1 MQDSTYKLAIQIAGE
16 IEKSFYNAT
25 NTTKKE
31 ISEVAKAATFIQ
43 SGLKDSEP
51 FFSGLESVAVTTFK
65 AIAGA
70 AVVAGTA
77 ITAGIGASTSV
88 GSEFESAFAGVKKTV
103 TATDAELA
111 QMRSELRQ
119 MAKNEMPQTVME
131 LSEIVEEAGQLGIK
145 NQNLMK
151 FTEVMANMDVATNL
165 TSEESAT
172 EFAQFANITSM
183 AQENFDRLG
192 SSVVALGNTMA
203 TNESAI
209 VSMGM
214 RIAAAGDQVGLSEA
228 EIMAY
233 AASLSSV
240 GIEVEA
246 GGTAFSKLLV
256 NLQMAAETGQN
267 LKNYAKVAGMT
278 GAEFKKAFQEDAS
291 GAINAFLAGLNDTER
306 NGKSA
311 IAVLTE
317 MGITEVRLRDT
328 LIRSAGASDM
338 LESALKTSDEA
349 WQENVALANEA
360 AQRYATF
367 ENQCGILGNKIT
379 DIGISVYDDLR
390 PGLTEA
396 ITLANDFVDGLAG
409 QEDVIGNIIGSA
421 VKGMPTMVREVKE
434 AGEAVREFSEP
445 FLKVG
450 GWLVENPGVIT
461 GAIMGIGTSLATY
474 KIATGIASL
483 ATSLGS
489 LGPVGVGILG
499 LGGVAAV
506 ITGIGTAVKKSA
518 AEAKQANLAAHFG
531 NIALSMKDIQE
542 AASFIVGNESLEQM
556 RASMEAMAA
565 LDGISDEIRSVS
577 DEINKANWK
586 VSIGM
591 ELDAAESEDYK
602 NQVQQYYA
610 SVQEYVTQQQ
620 YAITLS
626 VNTLLGDTENSNIVT
641 QMNEF
646 YAGKQQELA
655 TLGTELNKTFNE
667 AFNDGL
673 LDIYEIE
680 DIENLRKQIADLQS
694 ALANNGLDAELD
706 LINIK
711 YGNELDADS
720 MINLFSEL
728 NRVGEEQQAG
738 LDENYIES
746 KKAWK
751 MAYENG
757 DSYYDSAGIYRKEGM
772 SKEDF
777 EAGNEEIDA
786 SYREKQAA
794 LHGNIAE
801 FEISKLRGGYA
812 EEWEGLIAELQTVTD
827 DTLGSMLNDI
837 AFMGAPNINLEFLG
851 EDIVN
856 SIDIDQSTRD
866 AMAEFYEQMKPGLEY
881 LQMVEQQYKEAGEA
895 IPEYVSEGILEMG
908 AIGALAGDADAMW
921 EVIGSTAESEEYQNA
936 IQAIAESGGYLPEQI
951 AEAIAGNQYQI
962 NAAISQ
968 SWQDT
973 QNLYEQ
979 TFGQGL
985 RMAMS
990 GGGIGN
996 GLGSSFGSMTQ
1007 AARAIPGHADG
1018 GIFDVPHLAW
1028 FSEKGPEAAIPIDGS
1043 QNAINLWEKTGELLG
1058 MESLADRTQ
1067 AIMNYSD
1074 NSGIQISFN
1083 PVIQVYGNTQEQDI
1097 EDALESKFEEF
1108 KTFMEQYMKENARY
1122 SFR

>member
-1 MQDSTYKLAIQIAGE
+1 MQDSTYKLAIKIAGE
-16 IEKSFYNAT
+16 VEKSFYNAA

-51 FFSGLESVAVTTFK
+51 FFSGLESVALTTFK
-65 AIAGA
+65 TIAGA

-77 ITAGIGASTSV
+77 ITAGIGASISV

-103 TATDAELA
+103 TATDSELA
-111 QMRSELRQ
+111 QMRDELRQ
-119 MAKNEMPQTVME
+119 MAKEMPMTASG
-131 LSEIVEEAGQLGIK
+131 LSEIAEAAGQLGIQ
-145 NQNLMK
+145 NENLMD
-151 FTEVMANMDVATNL
+151 FTKTMADMSVATNL
-165 TSEESAT
+165 TSEEAAT
-172 EFAQFANITSM
+172 EFAQFANITGMS
-183 AQENFDRLG
+183 QEYFDELG

-203 TNESAI
+203 TNEADI

-240 GIEVEA
+240 GIEAEA

-409 QEDVIGNIIGSA
+409 QEDVIGDMIDSA

-461 GAIMGIGTSLATY
+461 GTIMGIGTSLATY

-542 AASFIVGNESLEQM
+542 AASFIVGSESLEQM

-626 VNTLLGDTENSNIVT
+626 VNTLLGDTEDSNIVT

-655 TLGTELNKTFNE
+655 TLGTELNQTFNE

-680 DIENLRKQIADLQS
+680 DIENLRQQIADLQS

-720 MINLFSEL
+720 MVNLFAEL
-728 NRVGEEQQAG
+728 NRIGEEQQAG
-738 LDENYIES
+738 LDENYKES
-746 KKAWK
+746 KRAWSTV
-751 MAYENG
+751 YEEG
-757 DSYYDSAGIYRKEGM
+757 GSYYDSAGIYYKEGM
-772 SKEDF
+772 SKEAF
-777 EAGNEEIDA
+777 EAGNAEIDTGYLQQSA
-786 SYREKQAA
+786 DIQIR
-794 LHGNIAE
+794 IAE
-801 FEISKLRGGYA
+801 FELNKFREAYGEELPDLIS
-812 EEWEGLIAELQTVTD
+812 ELQTVTD
-827 DTLGSMLNDI
+827 DTLGGMLNDI

-856 SIDIDQSTRD
+856 SIDIDKSTRD
-866 AMAEFYEQMKPGLEY
+866 ALAELYEQSRPTLEAM
-881 LQMVEQQYKEAGEA
+881 QKVEQQCKEAGVA
-895 IPEYVSEGILEMG
+895 VPESIREGMTELG

-921 EVIGSTAESEEYQNA
+921 EVIGATAESEEYQNA

-951 AEAIAGNQYQI
+951 AEAIAENQYQI
-962 NAAISQ
+962 DEAISQ

-985 RMAMS
+985 RIAMS

-996 GLGSSFGSMTQ
+996 GLGSSFGLMTQ
-1007 AARAIPGHADG
+1007 AVRDIPGHADG

-1074 NSGIQISFN
+1074 NSGIQVSFN
-1083 PVIQVYGNTQEQDI
+1083 PIVQVYGNTQEQDI

-1108 KTFMEQYMKENARY
+1108 KSFMEQYMKENARY

>member
-1 MQDSTYKLAIQIAGE
+1 MQDSTYKLAIKIAGE
-16 IEKSFYNAT
+16 VEKSFYNAA

-51 FFSGLESVAVTTFK
+51 FFSGLESVALTTFK
-65 AIAGA
+65 TIAGA

-77 ITAGIGASTSV
+77 ITAGIGASISV

-103 TATDAELA
+103 TATDSELA
-111 QMRSELRQ
+111 QMRDELRQ
-119 MAKNEMPQTVME
+119 MAKEMPMTASG
-131 LSEIVEEAGQLGIK
+131 LSEIAEAAGQLGIQ
-145 NQNLMK
+145 NENLMD
-151 FTEVMANMDVATNL
+151 FTKTMADMSVATNL
-165 TSEESAT
+165 TSEEAAT
-172 EFAQFANITSM
+172 EFAQFANITGMS
-183 AQENFDRLG
+183 QEYFDELG

-203 TNESAI
+203 TNEADI

-240 GIEVEA
+240 GIEAEA

-409 QEDVIGNIIGSA
+409 QEDVIGDMIDSA

-461 GAIMGIGTSLATY
+461 GTIMGIGTSLATY

-542 AASFIVGNESLEQM
+542 AASFIVGSESLEQM

-626 VNTLLGDTENSNIVT
+626 VNTLLGDTEDSNIVT

-655 TLGTELNKTFNE
+655 TLGTELNQTFNE

-680 DIENLRKQIADLQS
+680 DIENLRQQIADLQS

-720 MINLFSEL
+720 MVNLFAEI
-728 NRVGEEQQAG
+728 NRVGKEQQAG

-746 KKAWK
+746 KKAWNTV
-751 MAYENG
+751 YEEG
-757 DSYYDSAGIYRKEGM
+757 GSYYDSAGIYYKEGM
-772 SKEDF
+772 SKEAF
-777 EAGNEEIDA
+777 EAGNAEIDTG
-786 SYREKQAA
+786 YLQEQAN
-794 LHGNIAE
+794 LWGNIAE
-801 FEISKLRGGYA
+801 FQTGKLREAYG
-812 EEWEGLIAELQTVTD
+812 EEWPGLINELQTVTENL
-827 DTLGSMLNDI
+827 LGSRLDNI
-837 AFMGAPNINLEFLG
+837 AFEGGSNILNFLG
-851 EDIVN
+851 EDIIN
-856 SIDIDQSTRD
+856 SIDIDKSTKD
-866 AMAEFYEQMKPGLEY
+866 ALAEFYEQMSPALED
-881 LQMVEQQYKEAGEA
+881 LQKVEQQYKEAGMA
-895 IPEYVSEGILEMG
+895 VPESVREGILEMG
-908 AIGALAGDADAMW
+908 AIGALSGDTDAIW
-921 EVIGSTAESEEYQNA
+921 EVIGQTAESEEYQNA
-936 IQAIAESGGYLPEQI
+936 MRTIAESGGYLPEQI

-962 NAAISQ
+962 DAAISQ

-996 GLGSSFGSMTQ
+996 GLGSSFGSMT
-1007 AARAIPGHADG
+1007 RATRVIPGHADG

-1074 NSGIQISFN
+1074 NSGIQVSFN

-1108 KTFMEQYMKENARY
+1108 KSFMEQYMKENERR

>member
-31 ISEVAKAATFIQ
+31 MSEVAKAATFIQ

-51 FFSGLESVAVTTFK
+51 FFSGLEDVALTTFK
-65 AIAGA
+65 AIASA

-77 ITAGIGASTSV
+77 ITAGIGASISV

-111 QMRSELRQ
+111 QMRDELRQ
-119 MAKNEMPQTVME
+119 MAKEMPMTASG
-131 LSEIVEEAGQLGIK
+131 LSEIAEAAGQLGIQ
-145 NQNLMK
+145 NENLMD
-151 FTEVMANMDVATNL
+151 FTKTMADMSVATNL
-165 TSEESAT
+165 TSEEAAT
-172 EFAQFANITSM
+172 EFAQFANITRMS
-183 AQENFDRLG
+183 QEYFDELG

-203 TNESAI
+203 TNEADI

-240 GIEVEA
+240 GIEAEA

-256 NLQMAAETGQN
+256 NLQMAAETGKN

-291 GAINAFLAGLNDTER
+291 GAINAFLSGLNDTER

-338 LESALKTSDEA
+338 LESALETSDKA

-396 ITLANDFVDGLAG
+396 IALANEFVDGLAG
-409 QEDVIGNIIGSA
+409 QEDVIGDVIDSA
-421 VKGMPTMVREVKE
+421 VKGMPTMVREMKE
-434 AGEAVREFSEP
+434 AGGAVREFSEP

-450 GWLVENPGVIT
+450 GWLVDNPGVIT
-461 GAIMGIGTSLATY
+461 GTIMGIGTSLATY
-474 KIATGIASL
+474 KVATGIASL

-489 LGPVGVGILG
+489 LGPVGMGILA
-499 LGGVAAV
+499 LGGVAGI

-518 AEAKQANLAAHFG
+518 TEAKRANLDVHFG
-531 NIALSMKDIQE
+531 NIALSMQDIQE

-565 LDGISDEIRSVS
+565 LDGISNEIRSVS

-626 VNTLLGDTENSNIVT
+626 VNTLLGDTEDSNIVT

-655 TLGTELNKTFNE
+655 TLGTELNQTFNE

-680 DIENLRKQIADLQS
+680 DIENLRQQIADLQS

-720 MINLFSEL
+720 MMNLFAEL
-728 NRVGEEQQAG
+728 NRIGEEQQAG
-738 LDENYIES
+738 LDENYKES
-746 KKAWK
+746 KRAWST
-751 MAYENG
+751 AYEEG
-757 DSYYDSAGIYRKEGM
+757 GSYYDSAGIYYKEGM
-772 SKEDF
+772 SKEAF
-777 EAGNEEIDA
+777 EAGNAEIDTGYLQQSA
-786 SYREKQAA
+786 DIQIR
-794 LHGNIAE
+794 IAE
-801 FEISKLRGGYA
+801 FELNKFREAYGEELPDLIS
-812 EEWEGLIAELQTVTD
+812 ELQTVTD
-827 DTLGSMLNDI
+827 DTLGGMLNDI

-856 SIDIDQSTRD
+856 SIDIDKSTRD
-866 AMAEFYEQMKPGLEY
+866 ALAELYEQSRPTLEAM
-881 LQMVEQQYKEAGEA
+881 QKVEQQCKEAGVA
-895 IPEYVSEGILEMG
+895 VPESIREGMTELG

-921 EVIGSTAESEEYQNA
+921 EVIGATAESEEYQNA
-936 IQAIAESGGYLPEQI
+936 IQVIAESGGYLPEQI
-951 AEAIAGNQYQI
+951 AEAIMGNQYQI
-962 NAAISQ
+962 DAAVMQ

-985 RMAMS
+985 RIAMS
-990 GGGIGN
+990 GGGIGG
-996 GLGSSFGSMTQ
+996 GLGSSFGSVAKTV
-1007 AARAIPGHADG
+1007 RAIPGHADG
-1018 GIFDVPHLAW
+1018 GIFNKPHLAW

-1043 QNAINLWEKTGELLG
+1043 QNAIDLWTRTGELLG
-1058 MESLADRTQ
+1058 MESLTERTQ
-1067 AIMNYSD
+1067 SIMNYSD

-1083 PVIQVYGNTQEQDI
+1083 PVIQVYGNTPEQDI
-1097 EDALESKFEEF
+1097 EDALEAKFEEF
-1108 KTFMEQYMKENARY
+1108 KAFMELYMKENARY

>member
-1 MQDSTYKLAIQIAGE
+1 MQDSTYKLAIKIAGE
-16 IEKSFYNAT
+16 VEKSFYNAA

-31 ISEVAKAATFIQ
+31 ISEIAKAATFIQ

-51 FFSGLESVAVTTFK
+51 FFSGLEDVALTTFK

-77 ITAGIGASTSV
+77 ITAGIGASISV

-111 QMRSELRQ
+111 QMRDELRQ
-119 MAKNEMPQTVME
+119 MAKEIPQTAAE
-131 LSEIVEEAGQLGIK
+131 LSGIAETAGQLGIH
-145 NQNLMK
+145 NENLME
-151 FTEVMANMDVATNL
+151 FTRVMADMDVATNL

-172 EFAQFANITSM
+172 EFAQFANITRM

-240 GIEVEA
+240 GIEAEA

-256 NLQMAAETGQN
+256 NLQMAVETGQN

-409 QEDVIGNIIGSA
+409 QEDVIGNMIGSA

-450 GWLVENPGVIT
+450 GWLVDNPGVIT
-461 GAIMGIGTSLATY
+461 GTIAGIGMSLATY

-483 ATSLGS
+483 VTSLGS

-591 ELDAAESEDYK
+591 ELSDVEMQDY
-602 NQVQQYYA
+602 QSQ
-610 SVQEYVTQQQ
+610 VQEYYEATQAYVEQQQ

-626 VNTLLGDTENSNIVT
+626 VNTLLGDDIENNNLVT

-655 TLGTELNKTFNE
+655 ALGTDLNNAITD
-667 AFNDGL
+667 AFSDGL
-673 LDIYEIE
+673 LEPDEVEI
-680 DIENLRKQIADLQS
+680 INNLKEQIAEIRA
-694 ALANNGLDAELD
+694 ALVDDGLEAELD
-706 LINIK
+706 LLDLK
-711 YGNELDADS
+711 YGNDLDADS
-720 MINLFSEL
+720 TINLFAEAASRAEEL
-728 NRVGEEQQAG
+728 NASYAEQYTEANRAVRLLYNNGGMTQDEYEEEQKNLRMGLLENQGSNQESLARFELGRIKQAYSEELPG
-738 LDENYIES
+738 MMEDLYAATADMLGYRLQSI
-746 KKAWK
+746 
-751 MAYENG
+751 AYEG
-757 DSYYDSAGIYRKEGM
+757 ADG
-772 SKEDF
+772 
-777 EAGNEEIDA
+777 
-786 SYREKQAA
+786 
-794 LHGNIAE
+794 
-801 FEISKLRGGYA
+801 
-812 EEWEGLIAELQTVTD
+812 
-827 DTLGSMLNDI
+827 TLSL
-837 AFMGAPNINLEFLG
+837 LE
-851 EDIVN
+851 EDIIGSV
-856 SIDIDQSTRD
+856 DIDRATRD
-866 AMAEFYEQMKPGLEY
+866 ALAESYEQMRPVLEMMQN
-881 LQMVEQQYKEAGEA
+881 LEQQYKQDGEEV
-895 IPEYVSEGILEMG
+895 PEWIKEYTKEMG

-921 EVIGSTAESEEYQNA
+921 EVIGSTAESGEYQDA
-936 IQAIAESGGYLPEQI
+936 IQAIADAGGYLPEQI

-962 NAAISQ
+962 DAAISQ

-1007 AARAIPGHADG
+1007 AVRAIPEHADG

-1108 KTFMEQYMKENARY
+1108 KTFMDQYMKENARY

>member
-1 MQDSTYKLAIQIAGE
+1 MQDSTYKLAIKIAGE
-16 IEKSFYNAT
+16 VEKSFYNAA

-51 FFSGLESVAVTTFK
+51 FFSGLESVALTTFK
-65 AIAGA
+65 TIAGA

-77 ITAGIGASTSV
+77 ITAGIGASISV

-103 TATDAELA
+103 TATDSELA
-111 QMRSELRQ
+111 QMRDELRQ
-119 MAKNEMPQTVME
+119 MAKEMPMTASG
-131 LSEIVEEAGQLGIK
+131 LSEIAEAAGQLGIQ
-145 NQNLMK
+145 NENLMD
-151 FTEVMANMDVATNL
+151 FTKTMADMSVATNL
-165 TSEESAT
+165 TSEEAAT
-172 EFAQFANITSM
+172 EFAQFANITGMS
-183 AQENFDRLG
+183 QEYFDELG

-203 TNESAI
+203 TNEADI

-240 GIEVEA
+240 GIEAEA

-409 QEDVIGNIIGSA
+409 QEDVIGDMIDSA

-461 GAIMGIGTSLATY
+461 GTIMGIGTSLATY

-542 AASFIVGNESLEQM
+542 AASFIVGSESLEQM

-626 VNTLLGDTENSNIVT
+626 VNTLLGDTEDSNIVT

-655 TLGTELNKTFNE
+655 TLGTELNQTFNE

-680 DIENLRKQIADLQS
+680 DIENLRQQIADLQS

-720 MINLFSEL
+720 MVNLFAEI
-728 NRVGEEQQAG
+728 NRVGKEQQAG

-746 KKAWK
+746 KKAWNTV
-751 MAYENG
+751 YEEG
-757 DSYYDSAGIYRKEGM
+757 GSYYDSAGIYYKEGM
-772 SKEDF
+772 SKEAF
-777 EAGNEEIDA
+777 EAGNAEIDTG
-786 SYREKQAA
+786 YLQEQAN
-794 LHGNIAE
+794 LWGNIAE
-801 FEISKLRGGYA
+801 FQTGKLREAYG
-812 EEWEGLIAELQTVTD
+812 EEWPGLINELQTVTENL
-827 DTLGSMLNDI
+827 LGSRLDNI
-837 AFMGAPNINLEFLG
+837 AFEGGSNILNFLG
-851 EDIVN
+851 EDIIN
-856 SIDIDQSTRD
+856 SIDIDKSTKD
-866 AMAEFYEQMKPGLEY
+866 ALAEFYEQMSPALED
-881 LQMVEQQYKEAGEA
+881 LQKVEQQYKEAGMA
-895 IPEYVSEGILEMG
+895 VPESVREGILEMG
-908 AIGALAGDADAMW
+908 AIGALSGDTDAIW
-921 EVIGSTAESEEYQNA
+921 EVIGQTAESEEYQNA
-936 IQAIAESGGYLPEQI
+936 MRTIAESGGYLPEQI

-962 NAAISQ
+962 DAAISQ

-996 GLGSSFGSMTQ
+996 GLGSSLGSMT
-1007 AARAIPGHADG
+1007 RATRVIPGHADG

-1074 NSGIQISFN
+1074 NSGIQVSFN

-1108 KTFMEQYMKENARY
+1108 KSFMEQYMKENERR